1 MLQEAIRQL
10 TPQPGSYMLHVFSLI
25 YYKKNIIFRYTFYKN
40 VVGGIRMS
48 SSDLIVNQSYVMPN
62 IERIPMVEHS
72 EPAKQTTL
80 LKSQSVSSTSSMK
93 SYGELKRAE
102 GNGEIVTISDEQLVK
117 AIQKAIKA
125 AEGITTSLEFSVHKE
140 THQISVK
147 VLDKETGEIIREIP
161 PEKNL
166 DFLATLWRKAGILID
181 EKR

>member
-1 MLQEAIRQL
+1 
-10 TPQPGSYMLHVFSLI
+10 
-25 YYKKNIIFRYTFYKN
+25 
-40 VVGGIRMS
+40 MS
-48 SSDLIVNQSYVMPN
+48 SNDITVNQAYVMPT
-62 IERIPMVEHS
+62 IERIPIVVHN
-72 EPAKQTTL
+72 EPVKQP
-80 LKSQSVSSTSSMK
+80 KSQFVSSASTMR
-93 SYGELKRAE
+93 SYDELKRAE
-102 GNGEIVTISDEQLVK
+102 NNGEIVTISDEQLVK

>member
-1 MLQEAIRQL
+1 
-10 TPQPGSYMLHVFSLI
+10 
-25 YYKKNIIFRYTFYKN
+25 
-40 VVGGIRMS
+40 MS
-48 SSDLIVNQSYVMPN
+48 SNELTISHSYNSPN
-62 IERIPMVEHS
+62 IERMPAH
-72 EPAKQTTL
+72 EPTTP
-80 LKSQSVSSTSSMK
+80 LKAEANNTVSPSIAPSTNAMRSFE
-93 SYGELKRAE
+93 ELKRAE
-102 GNGEIVTISDEQLVK
+102 QQGEIVPISDEQLVK

-166 DFLATLWRKAGILID
+166 DFLAALWRKAGILID

>member
-1 MLQEAIRQL
+1 
-10 TPQPGSYMLHVFSLI
+10 
-25 YYKKNIIFRYTFYKN
+25 
-40 VVGGIRMS
+40 MS
-48 SSDLIVNQSYVMPN
+48 SNDLAISQSYNSPS
-62 IERIPMVEHS
+62 IERMPTMDNVKQSKS
-72 EPAKQTTL
+72 EIAPLPNNTP
-80 LKSQSVSSTSSMK
+80 VSAGTVMK
-93 SYGELKRAE
+93 SFGELKRAE
-102 GNGEIVTISDEQLVK
+102 QQGEIVPISDEQLVK

-125 AEGITTSLEFSVHKE
+125 AEGITTSLEFSIHKE

>member
-1 MLQEAIRQL
+1 
-10 TPQPGSYMLHVFSLI
+10 
-25 YYKKNIIFRYTFYKN
+25 
-40 VVGGIRMS
+40 MS
-48 SSDLIVNQSYVMPN
+48 SSDLSVNQAYVVP
-62 IERIPMVEHS
+62 IIDRTPVVDHRES
-72 EPAKQTTL
+72 AKQSVVP
-80 LKSQSVSSTSSMK
+80 KSQFANGNSTMK
-93 SYGELKRAE
+93 SYETLKRAE
-102 GNGEIVTISDEQLVK
+102 SNGEIIPISDEQLVK

-140 THQISVK
+140 THIISVK

>member
-1 MLQEAIRQL
+1 MSSNEL
-10 TPQPGSYMLHVFSLI
+10 TISQSYSPPSI
-25 YYKKNIIFRYTFYKN
+25 E
-40 VVGGIRMS
+40 RMS
-48 SSDLIVNQSYVMPN
+48 ASEIYVQSKPQSS
-62 IERIPMVEHS
+62 
-72 EPAKQTTL
+72 PAP
-80 LKSQSVSSTSSMK
+80 SPSIASVRNPMK
-93 SYGELKRAE
+93 SFGELKRAE
-102 GNGEIVTISDEQLVK
+102 QQGELVPISDEQLVK

>member
-1 MLQEAIRQL
+1 
-10 TPQPGSYMLHVFSLI
+10 
-25 YYKKNIIFRYTFYKN
+25 
-40 VVGGIRMS
+40 MS
-48 SSDLIVNQSYVMPN
+48 SNDMSISPSYSAPS
-62 IERIPMVEHS
+62 IERAPIVEYHTLS
-72 EPAKQTTL
+72 PQKAVKLEAPIVQQTGG
-80 LKSQSVSSTSSMK
+80 TSSPMK
-93 SYGELKRAE
+93 SYEELKRAE
-102 GNGEIVTISDEQLVK
+102 QLGEVVPISDEQLVK

-166 DFLATLWRKAGILID
+166 DFLAALWRKAGILID

>member
-1 MLQEAIRQL
+1 ML
-10 TPQPGSYMLHVFSLI
+10 F
-25 YYKKNIIFRYTFYKN
+25 
-40 VVGGIRMS
+40 GGISMS
-48 SSDLIVNQSYVMPN
+48 SNDLAVGQSYNPP
-62 IERIPMVEHS
+62 IHERILAPDLKPIKS
-72 EPAKQTTL
+72 ESATVTPH
-80 LKSQSVSSTSSMK
+80 VPIGNPMK
-93 SYGELKRAE
+93 SFEELKRAE
-102 GNGEIVTISDEQLVK
+102 QQGEIVPISDEQLVK

-147 VLDKETGEIIREIP
+147 VLDKETGELIREIP

>member
-1 MLQEAIRQL
+1 ML
-10 TPQPGSYMLHVFSLI
+10 F
-25 YYKKNIIFRYTFYKN
+25 
-40 VVGGIRMS
+40 GGISMS
-48 SSDLIVNQSYVMPN
+48 SNDLAVSQSYNSPILERMPAPDLKP
-62 IERIPMVEHS
+62 IKS
-72 EPAKQTTL
+72 ETAPSNTP
-80 LKSQSVSSTSSMK
+80 SPVGNPMK
-93 SYGELKRAE
+93 SFGELKRAE
-102 GNGEIVTISDEQLVK
+102 QQGEIVPISDEQLVK

-125 AEGITTSLEFSVHKE
+125 AEGITTSLEFSIHKE